1 MKTVFDAVQRLN
13 SLDTKI
19 EMLECMDEEDTM
31 LIKDA
36 DREEIITIQA
46 AFVEGVGKDYTGPY
60 EVTPQF
66 YKDILLPTKGS
77 MPKENITVLKVPQY
91 EVTNAAG
98 GTTLILGGE

>member
-1 MKTVFDAVQRLN
+1 MNGLVTFEIRTPRITFDVLP
-13 SLDTKI
+13 TPV
-19 EMLECMDEEDTM
+19 LEF
-31 LIKDA
+31 
-36 DREEIITIQA
+36 TIQA

-77 MPKENITVLKVPQY
+77 MPKEDITVLKVPQY

>member
-1 MKTVFDAVQRLN
+1 MNGRVTFEIRTPRITFDVLP
-13 SLDTKI
+13 TPV
-19 EMLECMDEEDTM
+19 LEF
-31 LIKDA
+31 
-36 DREEIITIQA
+36 TIQA

-60 EVTPQF
+60 EVTPQL

-77 MPKENITVLKVPQY
+77 MPKEDITVLKVPQY

>member
-1 MKTVFDAVQRLN
+1 MNGLVTFEIRTPRITFDVLP
-13 SLDTKI
+13 TPT
-19 EMLECMDEEDTM
+19 LEF
-31 LIKDA
+31 
-36 DREEIITIQA
+36 TIQA

-77 MPKENITVLKVPQY
+77 MPKEDITVLKVPQY
-91 EVTNAAG
+91 EVANTAG

>member
-1 MKTVFDAVQRLN
+1 MNGLVTFEIRTPRITFDVLPTPA
-13 SLDTKI
+13 
-19 EMLECMDEEDTM
+19 LEF
-31 LIKDA
+31 
-36 DREEIITIQA
+36 TIQA
-46 AFVEGVGKDYTGPY
+46 AFVEGVGKDYAGPY

-77 MPKENITVLKVPQY
+77 VPKEDITVLKVPQY

>member
-1 MKTVFDAVQRLN
+1 MNGLVTFEIRTPRITFDVLP
-13 SLDTKI
+13 TPT
-19 EMLECMDEEDTM
+19 LEF
-31 LIKDA
+31 
-36 DREEIITIQA
+36 TIQA

-77 MPKENITVLKVPQY
+77 MPKEDITVLKVPQY

-98 GTTLILGGE
+98 GTTLILGGK

>member
-1 MKTVFDAVQRLN
+1 MNGLVAFEIRTPRITFNVLP
-13 SLDTKI
+13 TPT
-19 EMLECMDEEDTM
+19 LEF
-31 LIKDA
+31 
-36 DREEIITIQA
+36 TIQA

-66 YKDILLPTKGS
+66 YKDILLPTKDS
-77 MPKENITVLKVPQY
+77 MPKEDITVLKVPQY

>member
-1 MKTVFDAVQRLN
+1 MNGRVTFEIRTPRITFYVLPTPV
-13 SLDTKI
+13 
-19 EMLECMDEEDTM
+19 LEF
-31 LIKDA
+31 
-36 DREEIITIQA
+36 TIQA

-60 EVTPQF
+60 EVTPQL

-77 MPKENITVLKVPQY
+77 MPKEDITVLKVPQY

>member
-1 MKTVFDAVQRLN
+1 MNGLVTFEIRTPRITFDVLP
-13 SLDTKI
+13 TPT
-19 EMLECMDEEDTM
+19 LEF
-31 LIKDA
+31 
-36 DREEIITIQA
+36 TIQA
-46 AFVEGVGKDYTGPY
+46 AFVEGVGKDYAGPY

-77 MPKENITVLKVPQY
+77 MPKEDITVLKVPQY

>member
-1 MKTVFDAVQRLN
+1 MNGLVTFEIRTPRITFDVLP
-13 SLDTKI
+13 TPT
-19 EMLECMDEEDTM
+19 LEF
-31 LIKDA
+31 
-36 DREEIITIQA
+36 TIQA

-77 MPKENITVLKVPQY
+77 MPKEDITVLKVPQY

>member
-1 MKTVFDAVQRLN
+1 MNGRVTFEIRTPRITFDVLP
-13 SLDTKI
+13 TPV
-19 EMLECMDEEDTM
+19 LEF
-31 LIKDA
+31 
-36 DREEIITIQA
+36 TIQA

-60 EVTPQF
+60 EVTPQL

-77 MPKENITVLKVPQY
+77 MLKEDITVLKVPQY

>member
-1 MKTVFDAVQRLN
+1 MNGLVTFEIRTPRITFDVLP
-13 SLDTKI
+13 TPV
-19 EMLECMDEEDTM
+19 LEF
-31 LIKDA
+31 
-36 DREEIITIQA
+36 TIQA

-66 YKDILLPTKGS
+66 YKNILLPTKGS
-77 MPKENITVLKVPQY
+77 MPKEDITVLKVPQY

>member
-1 MKTVFDAVQRLN
+1 MNGLVTFEIRTPRITFDVLP
-13 SLDTKI
+13 TPV
-19 EMLECMDEEDTM
+19 LEF
-31 LIKDA
+31 
-36 DREEIITIQA
+36 TIQA

-60 EVTPQF
+60 EVTPQL

-77 MPKENITVLKVPQY
+77 MPKEDITVLKVPQY

>member
-1 MKTVFDAVQRLN
+1 MNGLVTFEIRTPRITFDVLP
-13 SLDTKI
+13 TPT
-19 EMLECMDEEDTM
+19 LEF
-31 LIKDA
+31 
-36 DREEIITIQA
+36 TIQA